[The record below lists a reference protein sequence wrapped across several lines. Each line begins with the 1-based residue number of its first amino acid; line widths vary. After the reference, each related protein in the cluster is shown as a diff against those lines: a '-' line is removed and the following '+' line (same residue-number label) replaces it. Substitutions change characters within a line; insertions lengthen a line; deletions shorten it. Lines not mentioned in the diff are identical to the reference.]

1 MGEIE
6 DLVLFCMKINEVYE
20 LDRPREK
27 LRQFGSKALS
37 TTELLAILLRS
48 GMQGKSALDL
58 ASELLQ
64 LSKGINGLSTLDY
77 GMLMEIKGIKQ
88 AKACELMAL
97 VELSRRM
104 AEEHALEVDIIDH
117 PQSLITWLKKEM
129 GSLQQE
135 QFLVVFLNTKNH
147 IIGYKV
153 LFLGGLDRSIVHPR
167 EVYKQALKYSA
178 ARIIAVHN
186 HPSGDVSP
194 SENDHIVTRV
204 LEEAGLTMGIPL
216 LDHIIV
222 SDRAYYSIRQK
233 LKKD

>member
-1 MGEIE
+1 
-6 DLVLFCMKINEVYE
+6 MKINEVYE
-20 LDRPREK
+20 SDRPREK
-27 LRQFGSKALS
+27 LKQYGSRALS

-48 GMQGKSALDL
+48 GMHGKSAIDL
-58 ASELLQ
+58 ARELLQ
-64 LSKGINGLSTLDY
+64 LSKGINGLSSLDY
-77 GMLMEIKGIKQ
+77 LMLTKIKGIKQ

-104 AEEHALEVDIIDH
+104 AEEHALEVDVIDH

-186 HPSGDVSP
+186 HPSGDVNP
-194 SENDHIVTRV
+194 SENDHIVTKV

-222 SDRAYYSIRQK
+222 SDCAYYSIRQK